1 MTEQKTFKRSIRAR
15 MEKTGESY
23 AAARREL
30 LAKAEREAN
39 GATVESY
46 ETPVAEETIVERTG
60 KRSGEW
66 FAILDAWGGTERTH
80 KEIAGQLTEV
90 HDIEGWWAQSLTVMY
105 EQARGMRAKGQRANG
120 LFEATAS
127 KTVAV
132 PVEEL
137 FDAFCD
143 EGRRRAWLPDGG
155 LSERTQRPPKG
166 ARFDWEDGTTRVIV
180 TFDRKGDGGDK
191 SVVALAHER
200 IPDAESLE
208 ELKLFWRERLGV
220 LKQELEG

>member
-1 MTEQKTFKRSIRAR
+1 MTEQRTLKRSIRER

-23 AAARREL
+23 ATARREL

-39 GATVESY
+39 GASAEGY
-46 ETPVAEETIVERTG
+46 EPPVSEETIVERTG
-60 KRSGEW
+60 KRPGEW
-66 FAILDAWGGTERTH
+66 FAILDAWGAQRKSH
-80 KEIAGQLTEV
+80 KEIARHVMVAHE
-90 HDIEGWWAQSLTVMY
+90 IEGWWAQSLTVMY

-132 PVEEL
+132 PVQEL

-143 EGRRRAWLPDGG
+143 EGRRQAWLPDGG
-155 LSERTQRPPKG
+155 LRERTQRPPKG
-166 ARFDWEDGTTRVIV
+166 ARFDWEDGATRVIV
-180 TFDRKGDGGDK
+180 TFEPKGGGDK

-200 IPDAESLE
+200 IPDAKSLE
-208 ELKLFWRERLGV
+208 ELKLFWRERLAV
-220 LKQELEG
+220 LKRELEG